1 MPDLHDIVRRISESA
16 REGEEIEA
24 YAGRSLD
31 THVRAY
37 DSSIESLSSAESA
50 GVGVRVIQD
59 RRQGFAYVGRLDE
72 QGAREALE
80 EARDNATFAT
90 AEEHAGLATPD
101 EVAVKHLEI
110 WSDELRAT
118 PPERKTEMALE
129 LDRRLQGSDPRIT
142 KVVMSDYYDGAS
154 EFAVHTSTGIAS
166 SARRTR
172 CSLFA
177 EVIADDGDGPQT
189 AWSHSVGRSPQELDG
204 EAVARDCVERA
215 TRLLGARKP
224 DSMTLTAVFDPRVS
238 ASFLSVVA
246 RALSGSE
253 VVKGRSMFAGR
264 IGEEVAVGAFTLV
277 EDPTDESAYGAAE
290 IDSEGLACRRVPL
303 VEGGKL
309 QGFLYDTLAG
319 RMAGVSSTA
328 SAVRGGFKGT
338 PGVGARAL
346 ALQPGSEDRDAIMRS
361 VGNGV
366 YIQSVSGIHSG
377 VNHVS
382 GDFSVGA
389 RGLMIR
395 DGSLAEPVREMT
407 IASTIQRMLHHVLA
421 VGADV
426 EQLPQ
431 NAAGVT
437 LAIGEMA
444 MSGV

>member
-1 MPDLHDIVRRISESA
+1 MPDLHDIASLIAESA
-16 REGEEIEA
+16 RDGEEIEA

-37 DSSIESLSSAESA
+37 DSAVESLSSAESA
-50 GVGVRVIQD
+50 GVGVRVIKD
-59 RRQGFAYVGRLDE
+59 HRQGFAYVGRLDE

-90 AEEHAGLATPD
+90 PEEHAGLAVPD
-101 EVAVKHLEI
+101 DVTVKRLDI
-110 WSDELRAT
+110 WRDGLRAT
-118 PPERKTEMALE
+118 SPERKTELALE
-129 LDRRLQGSDPRIT
+129 LDRRLQGADPRIT

-166 SARRTR
+166 GARRTR
-172 CSLFA
+172 CSLWA
-177 EVIADDGDGPQT
+177 EVIADDGSGPQT
-189 AWSHSVGRSPQELDG
+189 GWSHSVGRSPEELDG

-224 DSMTLTAVFDPRVS
+224 DSKTLTAVFDRRVS

-264 IGEEVAVGAFTLV
+264 IGEEVAVGGFTLV
-277 EDPTDESAYGAAE
+277 ENPADENAYGAAE
-290 IDSEGLACRRVPL
+290 IDSEGLACRKVAL

-309 QGFLYDTLAG
+309 RGFLYDTLAA
-319 RMAGVSSTA
+319 RMAGESSTA
-328 SAVRGGFKGT
+328 SAVRAGFKGT

-346 ALQPGSEDRDAIMRS
+346 ALQSGSGDRDSILHS
-361 VGNGV
+361 VGDGV

-389 RGLMIR
+389 RGLIIR
-395 DGSLAEPVREMT
+395 DGALAEPVREMT
-407 IASTIQRMLHHVLA
+407 IASTIQRMLQHVIA

-431 NAAGVT
+431 NATGVT

-444 MSGV
+444 MSGA

>member
-1 MPDLHDIVRRISESA
+1 MPDLHDIVRLIAESA
-16 REGEEIEA
+16 REGEQIEA

-50 GVGVRVIQD
+50 GIGVRVICEN
-59 RRQGFAYVGRLDE
+59 RQGFAYVGRLDE

-90 AEEHAGLATPD
+90 PEEHAGLAVPD
-101 EVAVKHLEI
+101 DVTVKRLEI
-110 WSDELRAT
+110 WHDGLPAT
-118 PPERKTEMALE
+118 SPERKTELALE
-129 LDRRLQGSDPRIT
+129 LDRRLQGADPRIT

-172 CSLFA
+172 CSLWA
-177 EVIADDGDGPQT
+177 EVIADDGSGPQT
-189 AWSHSVGRSPQELDG
+189 GWSHSVGRSPDELDG

-224 DSMTLTAVFDPRVS
+224 DSETLTAVFDPRVS

-246 RALSGSE
+246 RAMSGSE

-264 IGEEVAVGAFTLV
+264 IGEDVAVGHFTLV
-277 EDPTDESAYGAAE
+277 EDPTDDNAYGAAE
-290 IDSEGLACRRVPL
+290 IDSEGLACRRVAL
-303 VEGGKL
+303 VESGKL
-309 QGFLYDTLAG
+309 QGFLYDTLAA
-319 RMAGVSSTA
+319 RQAGQSSTA

-346 ALQPGSEDRDAIMRS
+346 ALQPGTEDQNAILAS
-361 VGNGV
+361 IGNGV
-366 YIQSVSGIHSG
+366 YIQAVSGIHSG

-395 DGSLAEPVREMT
+395 DGALAEPVREMT
-407 IASTIQRMLHHVLA
+407 IASTIQKMLQHVIA
-421 VGADV
+421 IGSDV

-431 NAAGVT
+431 NATGVT

-444 MSGV
+444 MSGA